1 MESVAGIKWN
11 GWPEWSGI
19 TGRDH
24 LEYSS
29 ICVGA
34 FLLFRPSSFPFFFFL
49 LLLLFFQKYTF
60 GLCVNNTAFE
70 AFFPIVFLC
79 AAFNAMSE
87 GV

>member
-29 ICVGA
+29 RDYEMIEG
-34 FLLFRPSSFPFFFFL
+34 PFFR
-49 LLLLFFQKYTF
+49 LF
-60 GLCVNNTAFE
+60 LCVIPVSYWTALHE
-70 AFFPIVFLC
+70 YYGMVTVLPDRGC
-79 AAFNAMSE
+79 
-87 GV
+87 G